1 MKTQIFFLITLM
13 LLTAACSSA
22 NFDMLNLT
30 DADADKIVE
39 VKQGQLFQISLEGN
53 LTLDY
58 KQPWEN
64 EVAPEKTYE
73 VTVVV
78 K

>member
-1 MKTQIFFLITLM
+1 MKTQIFFLITLKFK
-13 LLTAACSSA
+13 AVS
-22 NFDMLNLT
+22 
-30 DADADKIVE
+30 
-39 VKQGQLFQISLEGN
+39 QGQVLLH
-53 LTLDY
+53 LDY